1 MVEWKVPFV
10 NYKLQYRDMGEE
22 IIAEIRRVLANGD
35 LILRDDVERFEENFA
50 KFVGAE
56 YAIGV
61 NSCTDAMRLSLKVA
75 GIGKGDEVITA
86 SHTFL
91 ATLDAIVDVGAKPVL
106 VDSGLDYNMDTSK
119 LDDAVTPKTK
129 AIMPVH
135 LNGRMCNMDVVMSI
149 AHRHA
154 LFVISDAAQAVGA
167 SFRGKKVGTFGIAS
181 CFSFYPAK
189 ILGTAGDG
197 GMVVTND
204 RVFADKVRAMRDY
217 GRVKGQEQ
225 VMGYGYN
232 SRLDNL
238 HAAILNLK
246 LKMLPQW
253 IDRRRIIAW
262 RYNRWLKRLPTLCL
276 PPPPDYGSD
285 DGLVL
290 PGNYYD
296 VFQNYV
302 IRAEKRD
309 ALIEY
314 LTGNGVE
321 CLVSWR
327 TPLHKQKA
335 LGFGKLKLPETEA
348 ISREVVS
355 LPMYPELGCDQVEYV
370 CDMIRGFYK
379 QEETAYPPCLSESV

>member
-1 MVEWKVPFV
+1 MANNWKVPFV

-22 IIAEIRRVLANGD
+22 IIAEIKRVLANGD
-35 LILRDDVERFEENFA
+35 LILRGDVERFEENFA
-50 KFVGAE
+50 KLVDAK

-61 NSCTDAMRLSLKVA
+61 NSGTDAMRLSLKVA
-75 GIGKGDEVITA
+75 GIGQDDEVMTA

-119 LDDAVTPKTK
+119 LDDAVSPKTK

-135 LNGRMCNMDVVMSI
+135 LNGRMCNMDAVMSI
-149 AHRHA
+149 AYRHE

-167 SFRGKKVGTFGIAS
+167 SFRGKKVGDFGIAS

-238 HAAILNLK
+238 HAAILNVK
-246 LKMLPQW
+246 LKYVPQW
-253 IDRRRIIAW
+253 IEGRRMNADGYARQ
-262 RYNRWLKRLPTLCL
+262 LSGCL
-276 PPPPDYGSD
+276 NIGCPMPPSL
-285 DGLVL
+285 DGI
-290 PGNYYD
+290 YYD

-302 IRAEKRD
+302 IRAEQRD
-309 ALIEY
+309 KLIRH
-314 LTGNGVE
+314 LADNGIE

-335 LGFGKLKLPETEA
+335 LGFDKLKLPETEA

-355 LPMYPELGCDQVEYV
+355 LPMYPELGYDQVEYV
-370 CDMIRGFYK
+370 CDTIRRFY
-379 QEETAYPPCLSESV
+379 Q